1 MENIMK
7 QQGPELGRLSSN
19 FFAYVQLKRKNII
32 RTGELI
38 PVLNI
43 SESQERSL
51 LYRLSDSG
59 WILRLKR
66 GVYLVPPRIPAG
78 GKYSP
83 GVALI
88 LKKLMEEEQGRYQ
101 ICGPSAFNFYGL
113 DDQIPNVTYLYNNR
127 ISGKRSIGSLA
138 FQFIKVSDERLGA
151 INAVLTRENRE
162 MVYSSKARTLM
173 DAVYDWSRFNSLPQG
188 YDWIKAEIKKESKLA
203 SELIEV
209 TARYGNMATI
219 RRIGYLLDALV
230 QKPKMINRLRSQL
243 STSSSLI
250 PWNPGRSSKGTINRK
265 WGIIING

>member
-1 MENIMK
+1 MK
-7 QQGPELGRLSSN
+7 SKGPELGNLSSR
-19 FFAYVQLKRKNII
+19 FFAFVQLKKLDIV
-32 RTGELI
+32 RTGEII
-38 PVLNI
+38 PILDI
-43 SESQERSL
+43 SASQERDL
-51 LYRLSDSG
+51 FRRLSNSG

-66 GVYLVPPRIPAG
+66 GVYLVPPRVPAG

-113 DDQIPNVTYLYNNR
+113 DDQIPSVTYLYNNR

-138 FQFIKVSDERLGA
+138 FKFIKVSDGRLGA
-151 INAVLTRENRE
+151 TNAVLTRENRE

-173 DAVYDWSRFNSLPQG
+173 DAVYDWSRFNSLPRG

-209 TARYGNMATI
+209 TAKHGNMATI
-219 RRIGYLLDALV
+219 RRIGYLLDTLV
-230 QKPKMINRLRSQL
+230 QKPKMMNRLLSRL